1 MAHVK
6 PFLSLGEFAQDAA
19 AEIFNPYLALQAWA
33 GTPGSCQDVKV
44 ESALPGGRDIVRT
57 GALQRVLLEDSRR
70 ITEMFSGE

>member
-33 GTPGSCQDVKV
+33 GTPDRANRANRAIERSK
-44 ESALPGGRDIVRT
+44 
-57 GALQRVLLEDSRR
+57 
-70 ITEMFSGE
+70 M